1 LVAPTDT
8 VLKTVEAVLL
18 RVKKLTRINVPAA
31 TDWRLGVRTFNRG
44 LEVLNTSKDWIYYL
58 SWVPLATHCHEAR
71 IRLPWLTTMFMG
83 YRTRSVFL
91 WDVAHGR

>member
-1 LVAPTDT
+1 MHTHTELVAPTDT

-31 TDWRLGVRTFNRG
+31 KDWRLGVRTFNRG

-58 SWVPLATHCHEAR
+58 SWVALSLATATIAMKRAFFCR
-71 IRLPWLTTMFMG
+71 G
-83 YRTRSVFL
+83 
-91 WDVAHGR
+91 

>member
-1 LVAPTDT
+1 VHTHTELVAPTDT
-8 VLKTVEAVLL
+8 VLKTVEAVLR

-58 SWVPLATHCHEAR
+58 SWVPLATAP
-71 IRLPWLTTMFMG
+71 LP
-83 YRTRSVFL
+83 
-91 WDVAHGR
+91 